1 MLLLH
6 MSPSIILPSK
16 RRTAL
21 VVGTVGGWA
30 VEHNRVFGKAVGRD
44 VSAYVSCFRS
54 PVSTAEFE
62 AYVRLDV
69 SVEMF
74 AISNVNL

>member
-6 MSPSIILPSK
+6 MSPSIIRPSK

-54 PVSTAEFE
+54 PAFAARLG

-74 AISNVNL
+74 PVENVSL

>member
-6 MSPSIILPSK
+6 MSPSIIRPSK
-16 RRTAL
+16 RHTAI

-30 VEHNRVFGKAVGRD
+30 VEHNRAFGKAVGRD
-44 VSAYVSCFRS
+44 VSAYVSCFRG
-54 PVSTAEFE
+54 PVFAAGFW

-69 SVEMF
+69 RVEMF
-74 AISNVNL
+74 SVTNVSL